1 MSGYVPNNRNERPAP
16 TPAPYNGDF
25 HRQAPRPLEGGSTQT
40 SSCLVGLRFVW
51 DNGECLGANLPYS
64 LSPAGGN
71 AVRGSL
77 DSRGGL
83 IQTIPSGEYQ
93 AQLLADADVDT
104 DISNARAELQAV
116 LDEILAAERAEAA
129 RLQAI
134 QDQRSALSNY
144 GHRRLAAGKG
154 FFLGAWGL
162 LRTAKEFSD
171 LVNPFTTFSNALRS
185 AWQARASEGE
195 TWLAAYN
202 RQFSA
207 EQHREV
213 VEALG
218 FDPSSITREQ
228 LAEAYELACF
238 IYEDGPSKAMLGR
251 FAVDYAKAQNV
262 EEIAEFSGGAL
273 FEIVLAA
280 LLIVFTGGIG
290 LAARGAAS
298 VSYLDKLARLGNAFR
313 RLGAARQTL
322 NRLHDSIDPERHLR
336 ALRDELEIR
345 DTRDTRVNLADELLR
360 MGQAEEAAT
369 HYQMALRGIHS
380 DAPDILLGLARARF
394 ALGDFASCQA
404 SLDQLIA
411 NNPDFRSSDGHLL
424 YARALEGQGN
434 DLKAE
439 EEYRA
444 LGSYCASPEANYR
457 YALLLQRLGRQREA
471 IELLQQIQTHA
482 RRSARHYRVLH
493 KEWLDLSQKALLEL
507 QRG

>member
-313 RLGAARQTL
+313 RLGAAL
-322 NRLHDSIDPERHLR
+322 K
-336 ALRDELEIR
+336 
-345 DTRDTRVNLADELLR
+345 
-360 MGQAEEAAT
+360 
-369 HYQMALRGIHS
+369 
-380 DAPDILLGLARARF
+380 RARIRRGGR
-394 ALGDFASCQA
+394 ATGSGTGARTVEVERPRDVLPGTLAPMDG
-404 SLDQLIA
+404 
-411 NNPDFRSSDGHLL
+411 SDI
-424 YARALEGQGN
+424 R
-434 DLKAE
+434 
-439 EEYRA
+439 
-444 LGSYCASPEANYR
+444 GSPRKGRNKPPEPLPEAEGRPHSIIERPGRDGQYTTHNGDGTWKQYR
-457 YALLLQRLGRQREA
+457 GSGQDHGGIPRPNVKEAGKNTTPDGREIIDKGRVRP
-471 IELLQQIQTHA
+471 A
-482 RRSARHYRVLH
+482 RPD
-493 KEWLDLSQKALLEL
+493 EIP
-507 QRG
+507 RG